1 MKAEARDNGGDIGRK
16 VAILL
21 VFLVAGKL
29 VGAGKEIAI
38 AYRWGTDPIVD
49 AYVLAQSLATWLPAV
64 WMSVLTSVLIPLLLS
79 PNQDRAEADR
89 ELKNFQGEL
98 FGLTLLSA
106 AVLVLGQG
114 LLFWMLL
121 RGDLFG
127 LPPRIASHAATFSLY
142 LAPIA
147 GMAVITA
154 LVSVRLMAKGKQVN
168 TLLEAVPAL
177 CILSSVLLAAP
188 GSSEAL
194 VIGTLVGY
202 ALHTALAC
210 RLVAKTEGLGQPL
223 LKISSPIWKQF
234 AAGLG
239 VMLIGQLVMSSTTLV
254 DQFFVGGLGEGE
266 ISALSYANRLLSLF
280 TAIGATAIGR
290 AVLPA
295 VSARLAEGRDH
306 AALQITRRWV
316 LFAIAGGM
324 CVAAMAWLAAPHLV
338 SLVFERGRFDAADT
352 EVVSSL
358 LRYGVVQIP
367 PFFAAIVLVQYLA
380 ARRRHR
386 LIAAAAILNVAVKLL
401 ANALFVERLG
411 PAGVLLG
418 SAAMYATSAFVL
430 GMAVIF
436 APETDDE

>member
-1 MKAEARDNGGDIGRK
+1 MKTAVRDSGGGIGRK
-16 VAILL
+16 VVVLMA
-21 VFLVAGKL
+21 FLVAGKL

-79 PNQDRAEADR
+79 PNQDRAEAEL

-106 AVLVLGQG
+106 VVLALGQA
-114 LLFWMLL
+114 LLFWVLL
-121 RGDLFG
+121 KADLFG
-127 LPPRIASHAATFSLY
+127 LPPKIASNAATFGLY

-154 LVSVRLMAKGKQVN
+154 LVSVRLMAKGKQIN

-177 CILSSVLLAAP
+177 CILFGVLFAEP

-194 VIGTLVGY
+194 LLGTLVGY
-202 ALHTALAC
+202 ALHAALAS
-210 RLVAKTEGLGQPL
+210 RFLAKTEGLGRPS
-223 LKISSPIWKQF
+223 LKMSSSVWKQF

-280 TAIGATAIGR
+280 TAIGAVAIGR
-290 AVLPA
+290 AILPA
-295 VSARLAEGRDH
+295 VSAHLAEGRDH
-306 AALQITRRWV
+306 EAWQITRRWV
-316 LFAIAGGM
+316 LIATAGGI
-324 CVAAMAWLAAPHLV
+324 CVAVLAWMAAPNV
-338 SLVFERGRFDAADT
+338 VALVFERGRFDAADT
-352 EVVSSL
+352 QIVSSL

-386 LIAAAAILNVAVKLL
+386 LIAAAAVLNVVVKLF
-401 ANALFVERLG
+401 ANALLVERLG

-418 SAAMYATSAFVL
+418 SAAMYATSVFVL
-430 GMAVIF
+430 GIAVMF
-436 APETDDE
+436 TPVTDDD